1 MQQADKINL
10 ENLGK
15 RIRELRKLRSPS
27 LNRFV
32 YSKGGLTT
40 ATWSRIEN
48 GKFDAKF
55 STLVKVSAMLGIKI
69 EDLLKDLNLN
79 YSLEEN

>member
-1 MQQADKINL
+1 MQQSDKTNL
-10 ENLGK
+10 INLGK
-15 RIRELRKLRSPS
+15 RIKELRKLQSVS

-32 YSKGGLTT
+32 YSKGGITT

-55 STLVKVSAMLGIKI
+55 STLVKVSGMLGIKI
-69 EDLLKDLNLN
+69 DELFKDLNLDYN
-79 YSLEEN
+79 IVEE